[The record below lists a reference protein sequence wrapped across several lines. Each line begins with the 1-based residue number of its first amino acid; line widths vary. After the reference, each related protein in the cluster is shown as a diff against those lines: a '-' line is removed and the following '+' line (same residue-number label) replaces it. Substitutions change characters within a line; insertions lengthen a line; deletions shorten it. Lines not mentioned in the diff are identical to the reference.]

1 MQHLSCTCRKLI
13 SRPLKVEAGQEFS
26 VGETGSIELLCALAE
41 LDSHIGHFR
50 LKGGDPLVELVDV
63 LWSAEPG
70 VPPGLLAHQLR
81 EATLKLLHA
90 GGEAGTA
97 GLGGVQVGLQRCA
110 GHLSFSARAR
120 RLGGEGVHLVE
131 QVTVTV
137 GKGPVDPGSPACKD
151 GGGAPGSG
159 QARGWLRGPGSKRT
173 RRSRGMAR
181 ATAR

>member
-1 MQHLSCTCRKLI
+1 M
-13 SRPLKVEAGQEFS
+13 
-26 VGETGSIELLCALAE
+26 
-41 LDSHIGHFR
+41 
-50 LKGGDPLVELVDV
+50 ELVDV

-97 GLGGVQVGLQRCA
+97 GLGGVQVGLQRRA
-110 GHLSFSARAR
+110 GHLSLSAWAR

-131 QVTVTV
+131 QVTVAV
-137 GKGPVDPGSPACKD
+137 EKGPVDSSSPACNH

-159 QARGWLRGPGSKRT
+159 HARGWLRGPGSTGT